1 MSRSY
6 KHRKGTLVHVKEQN
20 SRFGK
25 QQASAAVR
33 RAVDVPDGRQY
44 KNIIVRGISV
54 IMHGRKTNIHGMNSG
69 VTGLI
74 PLTAFQTDMDLMIL
88 NTTEASFVTGRK
100 PIDSMSSIIK
110 QSNHVPHLLCKELLL

>member
-25 QQASAAVR
+25 RQASAAVR

-44 KNIIVRGISV
+44 
-54 IMHGRKTNIHGMNSG
+54 RK
-69 VTGLI
+69 
-74 PLTAFQTDMDLMIL
+74 
-88 NTTEASFVTGRK
+88 
-100 PIDSMSSIIK
+100 
-110 QSNHVPHLLCKELLL
+110 

>member
-25 QQASAAVR
+25 RQASAAVR

-44 KNIIVRGISV
+44 RKYYCSWDISDYAWTENKYTRDEFRHYWFDTAYR
-54 IMHGRKTNIHGMNSG
+54 IPDRHGLDDFEYYRSKFRNWKEAYRFYVKHYKT
-69 VTGLI
+69 
-74 PLTAFQTDMDLMIL
+74 
-88 NTTEASFVTGRK
+88 K
-100 PIDSMSSIIK
+100 
-110 QSNHVPHLLCKELLL
+110 